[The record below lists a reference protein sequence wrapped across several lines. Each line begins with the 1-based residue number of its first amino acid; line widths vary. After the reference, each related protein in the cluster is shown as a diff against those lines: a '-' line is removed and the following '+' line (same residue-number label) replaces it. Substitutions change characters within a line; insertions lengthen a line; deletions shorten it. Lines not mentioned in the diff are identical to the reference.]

1 MHEFCVFAYMFV
13 LDTVKRKISAC
24 P

>member
-1 MHEFCVFAYMFV
+1 MHEFCAFVYMFV